1 MCSGHTR
8 LLEVNNTAIT
18 IVITT
23 PKMCDTVLVSSWPII
38 IINIF
43 WFKFKERLP
52 VTHYYTRS
60 SPIIPLADYFK
71 FYPLECSLV
80 WTRKLTIAARQPLQR
95 FVHVLVAQ
103 ETWRL
108 PLFTSSLQWAVLIN
122 PTFRLPPCMVP
133 NPQSSWGLIILNR
146 NHFAVQEESFSFQK

>member
-1 MCSGHTR
+1 MTSESIFYSSLDQSWYTR
-8 LLEVNNTAIT
+8 LLEVNNTAII
-18 IVITT
+18 IV
-23 PKMCDTVLVSSWPII
+23 I

-80 WTRKLTIAARQPLQR
+80 WARKLTIAARQLLQR

-103 ETWRL
+103 ET
-108 PLFTSSLQWAVLIN
+108 
-122 PTFRLPPCMVP
+122 
-133 NPQSSWGLIILNR
+133 
-146 NHFAVQEESFSFQK
+146 